1 MIVVEKLTKC
11 YAGTTAVN
19 AISFKV
25 NKGDIVGFLGPNG
38 AGKSTTMRMLAS
50 YLPPTSGVA
59 TVAGYDIFRDSLK
72 AREHIG
78 YMPEGVP
85 LYQDMRVNEYLKY
98 RAELKGVRGRRMKER
113 LNDVYELCGLCEVQ
127 KKPISVL
134 SKGFRQRVGLADVL
148 LHEPDLLILDE
159 PTIGLDP
166 NQIRQMRELI
176 RKLGYHHTILLST
189 HILVEVEMTCN
200 RVIIINHGKIEVVD
214 TPQNLRARMQISG
227 QVYLEI
233 RHNTPKQVIALLET
247 LSGVVSVDLVQND
260 DEWCEFRLQ
269 TTHDPREAIF
279 EMALKYRWPLRE
291 LRRSQVSLED
301 IFADITHAEE
311 I

>member
-1 MIVVEKLTKC
+1 MIIVENLTKC
-11 YAGTTAVN
+11 YAGHVAVDH
-19 AISFKV
+19 ISFEV
-25 NKGDIVGFLGPNG
+25 GTGDIVGFLGPNG
-38 AGKSTTMRMLAS
+38 AGKTTTMRMLAS
-50 YLPPTSGVA
+50 YLPPTSGAA
-59 TVAGYDIFRDSLK
+59 TVAEYDIFRDSLK

-98 RAELKGVRGRRMKER
+98 RAELKGVRGRRMRER
-113 LNDVYELCGLCEVQ
+113 LNDVYELCGLGEVQ
-127 KKPISVL
+127 KKLISAL

-176 RKLGYHHTILLST
+176 RKLGNHHTILLST
-189 HILVEVEMTCN
+189 HILAEVEMTCN
-200 RVIIINHGKIEVVD
+200 QVIIINHGKIEAID
-214 TPQNLRARMQISG
+214 TPQNLRSRMQISG
-227 QVYLEI
+227 EVYVEI
-233 RHNTPKQVIALLET
+233 RHSVPKEVAALLRT
-247 LSGVVSVDLVQND
+247 SPGVVSVEFSQDG
-260 DEWCEFRLQ
+260 EWSEFRLQ
-269 TTHDPREAIF
+269 TTSDPREAIF
-279 EMALKYRWPLRE
+279 ELALKHRWPLRE
-291 LRRSQVSLED
+291 LRRSQVSLEE